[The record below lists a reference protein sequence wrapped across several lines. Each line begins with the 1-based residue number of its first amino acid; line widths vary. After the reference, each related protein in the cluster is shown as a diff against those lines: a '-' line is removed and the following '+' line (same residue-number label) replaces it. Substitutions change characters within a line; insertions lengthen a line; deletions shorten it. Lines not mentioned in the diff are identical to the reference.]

1 MVVERSVAAH
11 AEVHRE
17 RGEQPRK
24 QRTAAQQ
31 RVFAAVN
38 LLGVA
43 VVLHH
48 EVVAGVAHLAL
59 HIVERNHVRVIVDEH
74 RACRQSYCSRVDA
87 PQLTERI
94 LYVGGADN
102 ARHTYNWY
110 CLFHTDFF
118 YNLNAKL

>member
-1 MVVERSVAAH
+1 MVVERSVATH

-17 RGEQPRK
+17 RSKQPRK
-24 QRTAAQQ
+24 QRAAAQQ
-31 RVFAAVN
+31 RILAAVN

-43 VVLHH
+43 VALHH

-59 HIVERNHVRVIVDEH
+59 HIVERNYVWVIVDEH

-87 PQLTERI
+87 SQLTERI

-110 CLFHTDFF
+110 CLFHADS
-118 YNLNAKL
+118 L

>member
-24 QRTAAQQ
+24 QRTTAQQ
-31 RVFAAVN
+31 RILAAVN

-43 VVLHH
+43 VALHH

-59 HIVERNHVRVIVDEH
+59 HIVERNHVWVVVYKH
-74 RACRQSYCSRVDA
+74 RACRQRYRSRVDA

-110 CLFHTDFF
+110 CLFHV
-118 YNLNAKL
+118 YLLHLLVL